1 MDIVAF
7 LLEPLQYGFLT
18 RALAVTLAAAVVA
31 AVLSCWLILM
41 GWSLMGDAVSHAVL
55 PGVALAYII
64 GIPFSIGAFVFGA
77 GAVALIGIVRSTTK
91 LKADTVIG
99 VVFTALFATGLAIV
113 SATPSQIDLMH
124 ILFGNVLGVSA
135 GEVWQVLLLGVLTLA
150 VLLFKR
156 RDLTLLAFD
165 RTHAHVIG
173 LNTRMLSALLLGL
186 LALTVVVGLQAVGII
201 LVVAMLITPGATA
214 FLLSRSFDRMLVI
227 AVALTVTA
235 SLAGVY
241 ASYYLDIST
250 GAAVV
255 LCQAIV
261 FAVVYLFARPDGMVW
276 QARRRH
282 HAARMRA
289 AQARAGQTGTGQT
302 STGGTA
308 VGLAPAG
315 SGPAPPASGPA
326 LPGAGPALRGDA

>member
-1 MDIVAF
+1 MDVLAF

-18 RALAVTLAAAVVA
+18 RALAVTVAAAVVA

-55 PGVALAYII
+55 PGVALAYIL
-64 GIPFSIGAFVFGA
+64 GIPFSIGAFVFGV
-77 GAVALIGIVRSTTK
+77 GAVALIGLVRSTTK
-91 LKADTVIG
+91 LKGDTVIG
-99 VVFTALFATGLAIV
+99 VVFTGLFAAGLAIV

-135 GEVWQVLLLGVLTLA
+135 GDVRQVLILGVLTLA
-150 VLLFKR
+150 ILLVKR

-173 LNTRMLSALLLGL
+173 LNTRFLSALLLGL

-214 FLLSRSFDRMLVI
+214 FLLARSFDRMLVI
-227 AVALTVTA
+227 AVVLTVAA
-235 SLAGVY
+235 SVAGIY

-255 LCQAIV
+255 LCQALV
-261 FAVVYLFARPDGMVW
+261 FAVVYLVGRPDGVLW
-276 QARRRH
+276 QVRRRRP
-282 HAARMRA
+282 AA
-289 AQARAGQTGTGQT
+289 
-302 STGGTA
+302 
-308 VGLAPAG
+308 
-315 SGPAPPASGPA
+315 APPSPAAGPSGTPGASGA
-326 LPGAGPALRGDA
+326 RLRDA